1 MISRLLM
8 KKLICD
14 GPDCLACIF
23 LCKGLI
29 TNIFPIST
37 PEMDK
42 NSLILFF
49 DFAILTARKYTNFI
63 EKYLTELCRSFIFCA
78 IVGGTYS

>member
-23 LCKGLI
+23 LCIGLI
-29 TNIFPIST
+29 RNIFLIST

-42 NSLILFF
+42 NSLNLFF
-49 DFAILTARKYTNFI
+49 LILQY
-63 EKYLTELCRSFIFCA
+63 
-78 IVGGTYS
+78 